1 MCGRGAPGTQTQSER
16 SRGTSRS
23 RLRPLVL
30 TSPAGASCHGAEVDI
45 FQVWLGALKAGAWR
59 RIAVDV
65 RDGASR
71 VELRR
76 DHRVVSFELRESFRR
91 NHTAPDPALELVD
104 GARGLGF
111 EQNLPFVD
119 DGHPG
124 AELAHVVDD
133 VRGKE

>member
-45 FQVWLGALKAGAWR
+45 FQVWLGGLKAGTWR

-76 DHRVVSFELRESFRR
+76 DHRVLSFQIGKSFPR
-91 NHTAPDPALELVD
+91 NLAAPDPAVKLVD
-104 GARGLGF
+104 
-111 EQNLPFVD
+111 
-119 DGHPG
+119 
-124 AELAHVVDD
+124 
-133 VRGKE
+133 